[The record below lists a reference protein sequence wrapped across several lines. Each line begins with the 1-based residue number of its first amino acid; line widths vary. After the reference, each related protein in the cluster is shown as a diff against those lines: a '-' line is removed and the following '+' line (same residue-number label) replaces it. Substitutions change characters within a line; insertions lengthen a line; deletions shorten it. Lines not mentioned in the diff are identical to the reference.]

1 VLLNFHPGNEINAWG
16 IFIFYIPRAY
26 LVSWMKRIQIW
37 VVHVETPPWRF
48 MMSLTEVDIEK
59 FKKRLLQLKGQL
71 TLSLKGST
79 AEVKTPDEA
88 TGYSQ
93 HQADQ
98 GTDDFDRTIS
108 LEVTNKEYGIL
119 RQIERSLQKMDEKTY
134 GICDI
139 TGDEIPMARLEAVPY
154 ATMTVKAQEKYE
166 KGLL

>member
-1 VLLNFHPGNEINAWG
+1 MALKKSEIA
-16 IFIFYIPRAY
+16 
-26 LVSWMKRIQIW
+26 
-37 VVHVETPPWRF
+37 
-48 MMSLTEVDIEK
+48 K
-59 FKKRLLQLKGQL
+59 FKSRLEEMRRQL
-71 TLSLKGST
+71 TQSLKGST

-108 LEVTNKEYGIL
+108 LEVTSKEYGIL
-119 RQIERSLQKMDEKTY
+119 RQIDRALEKIDEGTY
-134 GICDI
+134 GVCDA
-139 TGDEIPMARLEAVPY
+139 TGDDIPIPRLEAVPY

>member
-1 VLLNFHPGNEINAWG
+1 MALKKAEIA
-16 IFIFYIPRAY
+16 
-26 LVSWMKRIQIW
+26 
-37 VVHVETPPWRF
+37 
-48 MMSLTEVDIEK
+48 K
-59 FKKRLLQLKGQL
+59 FKKRLEDMKKQL
-71 TLSLKGST
+71 THSLKGTT

-108 LEVTNKEYGIL
+108 LEVTSKEYGIL
-119 RQIERSLQKMDEKTY
+119 RQIERALEKIDNNTY

-139 TGDEIPMARLEAVPY
+139 TNEEIPIARLEAVPY
-154 ATMTVKAQEKYE
+154 ATMTVKAQEKFE